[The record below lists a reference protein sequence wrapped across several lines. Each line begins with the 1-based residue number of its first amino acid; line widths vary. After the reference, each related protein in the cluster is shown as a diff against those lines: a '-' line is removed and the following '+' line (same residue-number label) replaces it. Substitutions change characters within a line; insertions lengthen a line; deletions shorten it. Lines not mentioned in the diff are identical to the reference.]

1 MLNKFIGIGRN
12 TKEGELRQSESGI
25 AIYNN
30 TLAMT
35 NNFKNKEG
43 NYDSEF
49 INYVAYRNTAEFLS
63 KYSTKGTLVM
73 IEGRI
78 HTRSYDAQDGTKRY
92 VTEVIVENAQV
103 LERKESTSTEN
114 VKEQEETP
122 KEVSLSDE
130 DIDKVF
136 SGEELDLPF

>member
-1 MLNKFIGIGRN
+1 MNKFIGIGRN

-25 AIYNN
+25 SIYNN
-30 TLAMT
+30 SLAMT
-35 NNFKNKEG
+35 NNFKNKDG

-49 INYVAYRNTAEFLS
+49 INYVAYRNSAEFLS
-63 KYSTKGTLVM
+63 KYSAKGTLVM

-78 HTRSYDAQDGTKRY
+78 HTRSYDAQDGTKKY
-92 VTEVIVENAQV
+92 ITEIVVENAQI
-103 LERKESTSTEN
+103 LEKKQQATNESNTQ
-114 VKEQEETP
+114 VEETP

-136 SGEELDLPF
+136 SGEDLDLPF

>member
-1 MLNKFIGIGRN
+1 MNKFIGIGRN

-25 AIYNN
+25 SIYNN
-30 TLAMT
+30 SLAMT

-49 INYVAYRNTAEFLS
+49 INYVAYRNTAEFLN
-63 KYSTKGTLVM
+63 KYSTKGTMIM

-103 LERKESTSTEN
+103 LEKKQQVES
-114 VKEQEETP
+114 EESEVEDKP

-136 SGEELDLPF
+136 NGEDLDLPF